1 MVVLYDLIHSSRAHQ
16 DFVGGVQVSFFSRL
30 KVQLILRIPLK
41 WSFAFL
47 RPSKLSNHFRL
58 WLVITS

>member
-1 MVVLYDLIHSSRAHQ
+1 MVVLHDLILSSRIHL

-30 KVQLILRIPLK
+30 KVQLILRLLLK

-47 RPSKLSNHFRL
+47 RSSQLSNHFYL
-58 WLVITS
+58 WPVITL